1 MGDAATNKDCESVE
15 KVEKLIF
22 LFKSWK
28 ISAQTWLNQ

>member
-1 MGDAATNKDCESVE
+1 MGIVNKDCESVE
-15 KVEKLIF
+15 KVEKNF

>member
-1 MGDAATNKDCESVE
+1 MGIVNKDCESVE
-15 KVEKLIF
+15 KIETLDFF